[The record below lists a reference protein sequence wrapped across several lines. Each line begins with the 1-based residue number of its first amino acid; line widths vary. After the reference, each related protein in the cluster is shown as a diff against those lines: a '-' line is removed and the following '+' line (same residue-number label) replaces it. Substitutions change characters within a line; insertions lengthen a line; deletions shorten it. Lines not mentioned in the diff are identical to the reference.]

1 MANQQLRC
9 LQQAFILSI
18 AEPNVSF
25 GHIDMPFQALLPSL
39 TLTASAKAPQMQT
52 SGSLAHCLWEIE
64 QGNDLLSYS
73 PRDPCA
79 ALAAYFL
86 CTGLRIIE

>member
-39 TLTASAKAPQMQT
+39 TLTASAKVPQ
-52 SGSLAHCLWEIE
+52 
-64 QGNDLLSYS
+64 
-73 PRDPCA
+73 
-79 ALAAYFL
+79 
-86 CTGLRIIE
+86 